1 MLTRAQPLP
10 SAALSGVN
18 RTSPEGACSRRRPAI
33 IATIALLGFLPGR
46 APAQA
51 RPQTVCFHPA
61 PGDRCRGF
69 VITEFAV
76 LVGPATGYRRPPA
89 NMIWDMGYAH
99 HVDPHRAIGASLTF
113 IADDD
118 DRVLIG
124 VRPRLR
130 QWLGAHTSVDV
141 APAVLVGHTDAGG
154 LRIVYPGLS
163 AFVGL
168 GWRDLLAVNAQVE
181 VIRLAGVASPQTA
194 WLVGLRLGSY
204 AGLAAAPLGAAF
216 VAYVKSIGDS

>member
-1 MLTRAQPLP
+1 MPR
-10 SAALSGVN
+10 SV
-18 RTSPEGACSRRRPAI
+18 
-33 IATIALLGFLPGR
+33 TIVVTFALLGVMPGR
-46 APAQA
+46 GHAQENA
-51 RPQTVCFHPA
+51 RSVCFHPA

-76 LVGPATGYRRPPA
+76 LAGPATGYRRPPA
-89 NMIWDMGYAH
+89 NMIWDAGYAH
-99 HVDPHRAIGASLTF
+99 HLDPRRAIGASLTL

-124 VRPRLR
+124 VRPRVR
-130 QWLGAHTSVDV
+130 HWLGRHTSLDV
-141 APAVLVGHTDAGG
+141 APAILVGHTDAGG
-154 LRIVYPGLS
+154 LRLEYPGLS

-168 GWRDLLAVNAQVE
+168 SWRDLVAVNAQVE
-181 VIRLAGVASPQTA
+181 VVRLAGVANPQTA

-204 AGLAAAPLGAAF
+204 PGLVAAPLGAAF

>member
-1 MLTRAQPLP
+1 M
-10 SAALSGVN
+10 
-18 RTSPEGACSRRRPAI
+18 
-33 IATIALLGFLPGR
+33 IALLGFIPGSGR
-46 APAQA
+46 AQDNP
-51 RPQTVCFHPA
+51 RTVCFHPA
-61 PGDRCRGF
+61 PRDHCRGF
-69 VITEFAV
+69 MMTEFAV
-76 LVGPATGYRRPPA
+76 LAGPATGYRRPPA
-89 NMIWDMGYAH
+89 NMIWDVGYAH
-99 HVDPHRAIGASLTF
+99 HVGARRAVGASLTF

-130 QWLGAHTSVDV
+130 QWLGGHTSLDV
-141 APAVLVGHTDAGG
+141 APALLIGHTDAGG
-154 LRIVYPGLS
+154 LRIEYPGLS

-204 AGLAAAPLGAAF
+204 AGLVAAPLGAAF
-216 VAYVKSIGDS
+216 VAYAKSIGDS